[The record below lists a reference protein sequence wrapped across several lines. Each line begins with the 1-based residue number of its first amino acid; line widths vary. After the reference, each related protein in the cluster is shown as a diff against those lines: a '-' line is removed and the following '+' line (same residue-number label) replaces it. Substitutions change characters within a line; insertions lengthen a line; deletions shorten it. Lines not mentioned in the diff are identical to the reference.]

1 MRAAVRVPAGILR
14 IREASDVLARELLH
28 LIVHAAGETA
38 RRDQRKRIVQEVL
51 LDARKAS
58 RRRLERRELEG
69 TCARLDQTR
78 DGRGAVRF
86 GNGGAKRHIDVAL
99 ALHRLRLGA
108 QQLAV
113 PDGLGIVVRHV
124 DQGRDAAGR
133 GGARGA
139 AEPVL
144 IGLAAGIDLSVDHAR
159 HHPLAAG
166 IDLLACGRRR
176 AASHESDFA
185 VRHRHEAVVDD
196 AVCGHQIAG
205 DDEIEIGHFSLHAT
219 WAAIAY
225 YSF

>member
-1 MRAAVRVPAGILR
+1 MRGKRPGAASNVENLKAQAPAS
-14 IREASDVLARELLH
+14 IRP
-28 LIVHAAGETA
+28 G
-38 RRDQRKRIVQEVL
+38 
-51 LDARKAS
+51 
-58 RRRLERRELEG
+58 
-69 TCARLDQTR
+69 
-78 DGRGAVRF
+78 DGRGAVRL
-86 GNGGAKRHIDVAL
+86 GNGAAERDIDVAL

-113 PDGLGIVVRHV
+113 PDRLGIVIRHV

-166 IDLLACGRRR
+166 IDLLARGRRR

-185 VRHRHEAVVDD
+185 VRHRHEPVVDD
-196 AVCGHQIAG
+196 AVCESPGCR
-205 DDEIEIGHFSLHAT
+205 
-219 WAAIAY
+219 
-225 YSF
+225 